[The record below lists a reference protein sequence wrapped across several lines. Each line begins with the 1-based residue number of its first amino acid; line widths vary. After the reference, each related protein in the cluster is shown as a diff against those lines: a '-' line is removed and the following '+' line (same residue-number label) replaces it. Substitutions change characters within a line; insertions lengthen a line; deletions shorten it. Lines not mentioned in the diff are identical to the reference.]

1 MSAADVLERV
11 SPAPAD
17 PARVDP
23 APALVLVRPAPPEEA
38 DAAQSGAAR
47 SDAVQ
52 SGAVQSGAMQ
62 SGAAQSGAARL
73 PADPPAHLESLVL
86 AAVRGEDR
94 ARDALL
100 GEIHPF
106 VLRYC
111 RGRLGR
117 QETVTASADDVAQ
130 EVCLAVINALPAYT
144 VKGLSFRA
152 FVYGIAAHKVTDAF
166 RAIGRARTEPVAELP
181 DSAVSDDGPEHR
193 LLATELGGRLNRLL
207 GELTPRQRDVLTL
220 RIMVGLS
227 AEETAVVVGST
238 PGAVRVTQHRALNR
252 LRVILDVAGPAQPAE
267 PEDVRPV
274 IPAPRPAPAR

>member
-11 SPAPAD
+11 PPAEPAPAV
-17 PARVDP
+17 PAEP
-23 APALVLVRPAPPEEA
+23 APVLVHPLPPAQEPAAQQPPAP
-38 DAAQSGAAR
+38 
-47 SDAVQ
+47 
-52 SGAVQSGAMQ
+52 
-62 SGAAQSGAARL
+62 
-73 PADPPAHLESLVL
+73 LESLVR
-86 AAVRGEDR
+86 AAAGGDGR
-94 ARDALL
+94 ARDRLL
-100 GEIHPF
+100 AEIHPF

-166 RAIGRARTEPVAELP
+166 RAIGRTRTEPVADLP
-181 DSAVSDDGPEHR
+181 DSPAGEDGPENR
-193 LLATELGGRLNRLL
+193 LLAVELGGRLSRLL
-207 GELTPRQRDVLTL
+207 DALTPRQRDVLVL

-227 AEETAVVVGST
+227 AEETASVVGST

-252 LRVILDVAGPAQPAE
+252 LRAILEGGTALRGDEPDEVMPALTAPRQGPA
-267 PEDVRPV
+267 R
-274 IPAPRPAPAR
+274 